1 MTAPEKTAA
10 QLQQELEEAER
21 IAASLREQLEQAKWV
36 ADYDKAIP
44 LV

>member
-1 MTAPEKTAA
+1 MKAPEKTAA

-21 IAASLREQLEQAKWV
+21 IATSLREQLEQAKWV

>member
-21 IAASLREQLEQAKWV
+21 IAASLREQLEQATWREE
-36 ADYDKAIP
+36 YDETQPAG
-44 LV
+44 